1 METGGV
7 QPTYPFHLAKAY
19 GLPNAR
25 PQPIQPIA
33 PKATHAAHSSRANAA
48 VADSPLK
55 IRAVDAPRAPE
66 ALARLDAIRH
76 AYRATTPTVNAAP
89 AKSPV
94 IARVVA
100 ARVPGGIDF
109 TADDPKPTDSLS
121 IYRHPAEKNTA
132 ATGTQLGRMV
142 DFDG

>member
-1 METGGV
+1 VETGGV

-19 GLPNAR
+19 GLPAR
-25 PQPIQPIA
+25 PA
-33 PKATHAAHSSRANAA
+33 PRVVTPQVSGVDQTARSGNE
-48 VADSPLK
+48 LK
-55 IRAVDAPRAPE
+55 ITPVDGARAEAMARIDA
-66 ALARLDAIRH
+66 ARQ
-76 AYRATTPTVNAAP
+76 AYRATNPTVNAAP

-100 ARVPGGIDF
+100 GRVPGGIDF
-109 TADDPKPTDSLS
+109 TAGGPQPSDSLS
-121 IYRHPAEKNTA
+121 IYKHPADKNTA

>member
-1 METGGV
+1 METDGV

-19 GLPNAR
+19 GLANAR
-25 PQPIQPIA
+25 PQPVQPIA
-33 PKATHAAHSSRANAA
+33 PKQVHAAHTSRSQI
-48 VADSPLK
+48 VADGPLK

-66 ALARLDAIRH
+66 ALARIDAIRH
-76 AYRATTPTVNAAP
+76 AYRATTPTGNVAP
-89 AKSPV
+89 AKSPI